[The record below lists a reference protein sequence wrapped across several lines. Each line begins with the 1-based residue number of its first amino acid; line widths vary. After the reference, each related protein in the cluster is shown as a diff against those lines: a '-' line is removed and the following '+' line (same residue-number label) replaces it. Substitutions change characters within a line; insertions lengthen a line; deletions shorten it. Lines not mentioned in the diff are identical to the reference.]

1 MKLAFITKR
10 GECVLDLSQIAP
22 SVAGVAS
29 ADSINHAAGA
39 AGANSAQ
46 DLLEAQI
53 LQCARESG
61 ILSAKNLIL
70 FFGGFGSSPTMFSHL
85 LAQNGD
91 FGGDCSGDASK
102 GFGEDFGK
110 DFGVIMCYEY
120 DDINMLCAPPS
131 ASNITLAGALES
143 ALACIFGAFGAR
155 EKSDS
160 SGVLRADSQACK
172 IDSCVLVGFSM
183 GVCVGAKILAQ
194 SPSLTARISK
204 AIAINGSNAGI
215 HDTFGIKARIFARTA
230 KHLDIKAFASAL
242 FGENLA
248 ESKKAEST
256 PEPKNADSENIDS
269 GAQIAKLAQKFRL
282 DSDTSALKKEL
293 LCLQEFCASE
303 QNLTFAYDVV
313 IISRQDKIFPPQ
325 ANSAFFAQTS
335 TAIHYIDA
343 PHFAFSHF
351 KSWGEICA
359 M

>member
-10 GECVLDLSQIAP
+10 GKCALDLSQITP

-29 ADSINHAAGA
+29 VASADSVNRVAGVAGA
-39 AGANSAQ
+39 QN
-46 DLLEAQI
+46 LLEAQI
-53 LQCARESG
+53 AQCARESG
-61 ILSAKNLIL
+61 ILNAKNLIL
-70 FFGGFGSSPTMFSHL
+70 FFGGFGSSPAMFSYL
-85 LAQNGD
+85 FAQNED
-91 FGGDCSGDASK
+91 FGGDCS
-102 GFGEDFGK
+102 E

-120 DDINMLCAPPS
+120 DDIAMLRAPQS

-160 SGVLRADSQACK
+160 SGVLRADSSACK

-194 SPSLTARISK
+194 SSKLAARISK

-215 HDTFGIKARIFARTA
+215 HDTFGIKARIFAHTA
-230 KHLDIKAFASAL
+230 KHLDIEAFASAL
-242 FGENLA
+242 CGENLA
-248 ESKKAEST
+248 ESKNAE
-256 PEPKNADSENIDS
+256 S

-303 QNLTFAYDVV
+303 QNLTFTYDVA

-325 ANSAFFAQTS
+325 ANSAFFAQMPA
-335 TAIHYIDA
+335 AIRYIDA

-359 M
+359 I